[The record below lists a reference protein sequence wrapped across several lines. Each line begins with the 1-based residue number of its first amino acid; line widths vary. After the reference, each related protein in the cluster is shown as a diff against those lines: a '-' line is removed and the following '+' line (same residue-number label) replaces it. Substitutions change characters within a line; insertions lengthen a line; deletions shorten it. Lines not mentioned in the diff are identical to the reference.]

1 MVWNNLSEELKALH
15 CLNDF
20 NKAYRVCSY
29 FFYGILHIAI
39 YIVLCMTKIH
49 LSMINPNSMWNAE
62 RVLEHTVFYSH
73 IQRNFYYCLLSYE
86 YVLWNLF
93 LSCNSR
99 CKYVSYVLRISFY
112 IMILVLTIYVHVLYQ
127 TGPHGSTVPIER
139 TACMNIF
146 EIKKNKNENLMHNR
160 SEYDMY
166 TVWILTHDTNC
177 VRHINTAIAV
187 YDSCWTLHSLQN
199 LHSLDAIVLKAW
211 HYSEES
217 SSDNVHIVNPKS
229 TRVTCCV
236 ICSLVSTVRLEM

>member
-1 MVWNNLSEELKALH
+1 
-15 CLNDF
+15 
-20 NKAYRVCSY
+20 
-29 FFYGILHIAI
+29 
-39 YIVLCMTKIH
+39 
-49 LSMINPNSMWNAE
+49 MWNAE
-62 RVLEHTVFYSH
+62 RVLEHILFYSH
-73 IQRNFYYCLLSYE
+73 IYRNFYYCLLSYE

-99 CKYVSYVLRISFY
+99 CKYVSYLFRISFY
-112 IMILVLTIYVHVLYQ
+112 IMILVLKIYVHVLYQ

-139 TACMNIF
+139 CSLYEYIW
-146 EIKKNKNENLMHNR
+146 KKNLMHNR

-187 YDSCWTLHSLQN
+187 YDSCRTLHSLQN

-211 HYSEES
+211 HYSDES
-217 SSDNVHIVNPKS
+217 SSDSVHIVNPKS